1 MDLVCISLMTNSVKH
16 VDVWCSV
23 CSDLLPIF
31 FLGYLFPIIVALRQ
45 LFIYVMWLLVLW
57 GMCGLQILFSSLWL
71 LCFPNSGWKLSL
83 EQGFRVVER
92 AGLFSS
98 LCACGRGAGEY
109 KCPILPKP
117 FLEKTPIKLSLL
129 VSKIEWL
136 HKRRWITGLCFSLLS
151 CKPARYYASL
161 VVSLEI
167 TEGV

>member
-1 MDLVCISLMTNSVKH
+1 MDLACISLMTNSVKH

-57 GMCGLQILFSSLWL
+57 GMCGLQILSSSLWL

-98 LCACGRGAGEY
+98 LCACGREWWIQVSNSS
-109 KCPILPKP
+109 KTISW
-117 FLEKTPIKLSLL
+117 KTPIKLSLL
-129 VSKIEWL
+129 VSKIELL
-136 HKRRWITGLCFSLLS
+136 HKRRWITELCFSLLS